1 MLAVARGRAPR
12 GVALKLAA
20 AESLPLKAG
29 WFDRAVASLVVHVL
43 DRPRAFAEI
52 RRVLA
57 PHGRFVVATFDPS
70 HMRDFWLNRFFPSM
84 QEIDQARFAPAEALV
99 AELREAGFAEARTM
113 RLGQRG
119 RMDRETA
126 LDRIRGRHISTF
138 DLIDESEIEAGLKLA
153 EDELPAKVEYATE
166 WLVLV
171 AYCSSPR

>member
-1 MLAVARGRAPR
+1 
-12 GVALKLAA
+12 
-20 AESLPLKAG
+20 
-29 WFDRAVASLVVHVL
+29 
-43 DRPRAFAEI
+43 
-52 RRVLA
+52 
-57 PHGRFVVATFDPS
+57 
-70 HMRDFWLNRFFPSM
+70 M